1 MTGLVIIL
9 DFIRFEVTGFWGDG
23 KTAIADGTHVG
34 LRENS
39 LLGLRHIRNSANV
52 SIYLVSDRW
61 RFFPVPTEMPDAK
74 RRAKGG

>member
-1 MTGLVIIL
+1 MVIIL
-9 DFIRFEVTGFWGDG
+9 DFIRFEVTGFWGDR

-52 SIYLVSDRW
+52 SIYFVSDRW
-61 RFFPVPTEMPDAK
+61 RFFPVLQKCPTQ